1 MEIIINSKIGGRTE
15 NQDAYGSL
23 QTQYGRLIVVCDG
36 MGGHRGGAHASNMA
50 VDVVL
55 DEMRKKRKW
64 HNPGSFLKSAIET
77 ANEKIWNEGR
87 SNSAYENMGTT
98 IVAILITPQQA
109 ICCHVGDSRLYQL
122 RDGEIIHR
130 TFDHSYVFDLV
141 KAGIMTE
148 EEARVSSKS
157 NIITRALGI
166 NSTVEVEIDDTLS
179 YQLGDR
185 FLLCT
190 DGICGA
196 IRERELVDLASLKK
210 DIEWVT
216 ENLVEK
222 IDAIGF
228 ESGGKHDNLTAALIE
243 ITEEDKKSIRL
254 KSIRKRKSIFKTIIK
269 LFKKK

>member
-1 MEIIINSKIGGRTE
+1 MKDAFLVISVSQLQEVMINNMNKVVFQSKIGGRTE
-15 NQDAYGSL
+15 NQDSYGSV
-23 QTQYGRLIVVCDG
+23 QTQCGKLIVVCDG
-36 MGGHRGGAHASNMA
+36 MGGLRGGAKASKMA

-55 DEMRKKRKW
+55 EEMQENCKRS
-64 HNPGSFLKSAIET
+64 NPKYSLKSAIET

-87 SNSAYENMGTT
+87 SKPPYQYMGTT
-98 IVAILITPQQA
+98 IVALLLTPQKA

-141 KAGIMTE
+141 KVGMMTE
-148 EEARVSSKS
+148 EDARVSSKS

-166 NSTVEVEIDDTLS
+166 KPTVEVEIDDTLS

-196 IRERELVDLASLKK
+196 VREIDLVYLASLKK

-228 ESGGKHDNLTAALIE
+228 ERGGKHDNLTAALIE
-243 ITEEDKKSIRL
+243 VSE
-254 KSIRKRKSIFKTIIK
+254 
-269 LFKKK
+269 